1 MLIIPSI
8 KNDFFLLR
16 IHHVGSEVNKMFI
29 ILDNSLLQFK
39 NRTLT
44 FCQNPDQVENIT
56 NKILCHDTI
65 SYESVRYKINGE
77 AGENKE
83 QAVTTLLLDSYKH
96 CSQPVGCL
104 YQLALGWLIQW
115 LIKNFLASL
124 RKV

>member
-1 MLIIPSI
+1 
-8 KNDFFLLR
+8 
-16 IHHVGSEVNKMFI
+16 MFI

-77 AGENKE
+77 AGENEE

-96 CSQPVGCL
+96 CSRPVGCL
-104 YQLALGWLIQW
+104 
-115 LIKNFLASL
+115 
-124 RKV
+124 